1 MHGIECRGF
10 GRINNECNLFYLT
23 QNHCHTEEAYKSKLI
38 ALNNKIKYTIFIQEQ
53 HHAFPAIHF
62 LMSSK
67 NENLYT
73 AVLQKIVEMIPDFQ
87 PELAVGD
94 YEKASRNT
102 FRKIFPSITVSG
114 FLFHYSKAIW
124 KKVKKLQLSS
134 TYSKNTSLNEWIKFV
149 ISLSMLP
156 EEEIFPTFQIL
167 VNTVPKDLSPRED
180 FLLNKIRF

>member
-1 MHGIECRGF
+1 M
-10 GRINNECNLFYLT
+10 
-23 QNHCHTEEAYKSKLI
+23 
-38 ALNNKIKYTIFIQEQ
+38 
-53 HHAFPAIHF
+53 
-62 LMSSK
+62 
-67 NENLYT
+67 
-73 AVLQKIVEMIPDFQ
+73 
-87 PELAVGD
+87 GD

-114 FLFHYSKAIW
+114 CLFHYLKAIW

-180 FLLNKIRF
+180 FLLKKLIAYIGREWIEICTF